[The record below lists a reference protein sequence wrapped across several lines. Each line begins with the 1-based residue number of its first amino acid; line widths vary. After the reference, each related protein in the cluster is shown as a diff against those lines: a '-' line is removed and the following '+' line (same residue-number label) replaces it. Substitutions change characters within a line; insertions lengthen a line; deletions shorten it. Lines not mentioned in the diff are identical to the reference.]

1 MKVSPQFTRAA
12 GGSGADRC
20 RIDYTHFMPDAIDDR
35 AEAPSTTVQHQLE
48 AAFFDVDNT
57 MMEGASLFHVA
68 RKMYQKRAFTL
79 HAAAGFAWK
88 QAKFIMRGENM
99 SDVHSIQDSAQKL
112 AAGISADF
120 IRQIGGEVYDEM
132 IVSKIW
138 PGTKALADEHLNSGR
153 QVWLVTATPV
163 EVAGVMAE
171 RLNLTGALGTVAEIV
186 DGHYTG
192 RLVGEILHGAAKGRA
207 VEELA
212 IAQGLDLSRC
222 WAYSDSF
229 NDIPLLMA
237 VGHPV
242 AINPD
247 GQLRR
252 HARDNNWP
260 VYDFRS
266 GRRAATWGLRAATG
280 VGVIYG
286 LWRGVALMRKR

>member
-1 MKVSPQFTRAA
+1 
-12 GGSGADRC
+12 
-20 RIDYTHFMPDAIDDR
+20 MPDAIPDR
-35 AEAPSTTVQHQLE
+35 AEATSTAVQHHGE

-79 HAAAGFAWK
+79 HDAAGFAWK
-88 QAKFIMRGENM
+88 QAKFILRGENM
-99 SDVHSIQDSAQKL
+99 SDVHSIQNSAQKL
-112 AAGISADF
+112 AAGISAEF

-132 IVSKIW
+132 IASKIW
-138 PGTKALADEHLNSGR
+138 PGTKALADEHLGSGR

-171 RLNLTGALGTVAEIV
+171 RLNLTGALGTVAEIE

-207 VEELA
+207 VEKLA
-212 IAQGLDLSRC
+212 LEQGLDLKRC

-260 VYDFRS
+260 IYDFRS

-280 VGVIYG
+280 AGVVYG
-286 LWRGVALMRKR
+286 LWRGVSMMRRR